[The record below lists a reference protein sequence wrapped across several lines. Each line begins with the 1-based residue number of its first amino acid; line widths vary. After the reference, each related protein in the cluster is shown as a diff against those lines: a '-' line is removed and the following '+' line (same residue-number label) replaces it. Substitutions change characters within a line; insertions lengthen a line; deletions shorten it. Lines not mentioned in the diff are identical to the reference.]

1 MRVTDENGLVFLQEE
16 IGLGEDHFSS
26 SAKLVALFVGHLRVL
41 DEQVDEKIATTM
53 WEIYRV

>member
-1 MRVTDENGLVFLQEE
+1 MRVTDENGLVFLQKE
-16 IGLGEDHFSS
+16 IDLKEDHFSS

-41 DEQVDEKIATTM
+41 DEQVDEKIATAM

>member
-1 MRVTDENGLVFLQEE
+1 MTDENGLVFLQKE
-16 IGLGEDHFSS
+16 IDLKEDHFSS

-41 DEQVDEKIATTM
+41 DEQVDENIATAM